1 MSRYAHSK
9 KLFDRATRA
18 VAGGVNNQW
27 RVQQQPHPL
36 FFTRAAGSRIWDADG
51 NEYVDWSLGDG
62 SLVLGHS
69 PAEVLDRVN
78 EAMRRGQLYGAQ
90 HEAEVLLAEKL
101 CKHVPCADMTRLA
114 VTGGEAAHLAL
125 RLARA
130 ATRRPRFI
138 RFEGHYH
145 GWLDGEAV
153 SVHPTPDQQGP
164 RENPIPVAWSYG
176 QRASALAECVVL
188 PWNDLDLARRT
199 LERLRDDIGAV
210 ITEPVMGH
218 NGCVMPEQGFLE
230 GLRRAC
236 DAHNALLIFD
246 ECLTGFRLSLGG
258 AQKLFNVTPDL
269 AILGGTIGSG
279 FPISALAGRR
289 KLMDLVATGACLQT
303 GTGNGGCASVAAALA
318 TIEQMERDQG
328 AVFKKLADTARHLMD
343 GLRRAAHAARV
354 PVLLQ
359 GPGPMFH
366 MGFFPQFRVRDY
378 RDTTRYDRARYVRF
392 CRAMLDHGVRL
403 TNRGVWF
410 VSAAHTEEDIQ
421 KTAAAAEQSL
431 KTLL

>member
-9 KLFDRATRA
+9 KLFERASRA
-18 VAGGVNNQW
+18 VAGGVNSQW
-27 RVQQQPHPL
+27 RAQQPPHPL
-36 FFTRAAGSRIWDADG
+36 FFTRGAGSRLWDADD
-51 NEYVDWSLGDG
+51 NEYVDWALGEG
-62 SLVLGHS
+62 TMVLGHS
-69 PAEVLDRVN
+69 PAGVIERII
-78 EAMRRGQLYGAQ
+78 EAICGGQLYGGQ

-101 CKHVPCADMTRLA
+101 CKLIPCAEVTRLA
-114 VTGGEAAHLAL
+114 LSGSEAVHLAL

-130 ATRRPRFI
+130 AKRRPRFI

-145 GWLDGEAV
+145 GWMDGEAV
-153 SVHPTPDQQGP
+153 SVNPTPDQHGP
-164 RENPIPVAWSYG
+164 RENPMPVPWSDG

-199 LERLRDDIGAV
+199 VERLQDDIAAV

-230 GLRRAC
+230 GLRRTC
-236 DAHNALLIFD
+236 DTHNVLLIFD
-246 ECLTGFRLSLGG
+246 ECLTGFRLSAGG
-258 AQKLFNVTPDL
+258 AQQHFGVTPDL
-269 AILGGTIGSG
+269 AVFGGAMGNG

-289 KLMDLVATGACLQT
+289 KLMDLVATGACAHA
-303 GTGNGGCASVAAALA
+303 GTANAGCASVTSALA
-318 TIEQMERDQG
+318 TIEKLEADHG
-328 AVFKKLADTARHLMD
+328 AVFKQLADRAKHLME
-343 GLRRAAHAARV
+343 GLRRAAQAARV

-366 MGFFPQFRVRDY
+366 LGFTSQLRVRDY

-403 TNRGVWF
+403 LPRGVWF

-421 KTAAAAEQSL
+421 KTVAAAEVSL
-431 KTLL
+431 KTL